1 MLSETEARQLILE
14 RSPRGP
20 EIRVPLTESLG
31 RRTTRALV
39 ATCDLPGF
47 DNSSMDGYA
56 VRAAEAVRDGTN
68 AVVLAHHG
76 CSALGDS
83 TSMALRRAMNLEEAA
98 TMTYRLILAGD
109 TDTDFPAEFL
119 GRIISI

>member
-1 MLSETEARQLILE
+1 MPVLGGVGAQLVGEMWLAKHWETLAQRADPTRPHLLVVDEAHLFASGLL
-14 RSPRGP
+14 PRLLLQARKFG
-20 EIRVPLTESLG
+20 V
-31 RRTTRALV
+31 
-39 ATCDLPGF
+39 
-47 DNSSMDGYA
+47 
-56 VRAAEAVRDGTN
+56 

-109 TDTDFPAEFL
+109 TDTDFPAAFL